1 MGGDLAR
8 RDGLRARD
16 AWWESEVPGKE
27 GKKTMVEEEP
37 LIRLEAVS
45 KVYRDGSAVEALR
58 EVSFEVAA
66 REFLA
71 IVGPSGSGKT
81 TLLNLLG
88 TLDEPTSGRIV
99 FAGEDLAKLRGDALA
114 DFRRRNI
121 GFVFQLFYLLPEL
134 DALENV
140 MLPLIPFRRRLDFD
154 LEERA
159 RELLGLVGLGGRL
172 EHLPGQLSGGEQQR
186 AAIARALI
194 NRPEALLADEPTGNL
209 DSRSGQEIVGLLQRL
224 NRELGLTLVVVTHNR
239 ELAAQARAILRLQD
253 GRVVHESAG

>member
-1 MGGDLAR
+1 
-8 RDGLRARD
+8 
-16 AWWESEVPGKE
+16 
-27 GKKTMVEEEP
+27 MVAEEEP

-45 KVYRDGSAVEALR
+45 KVYRNGSVVEALR
-58 EVSFEVAA
+58 DVSFEVAA
-66 REFLA
+66 QEFLA

-88 TLDEPTSGRIV
+88 TLDEPTSGRIG

-114 DFRRRNI
+114 DFRRQNI

-134 DALENV
+134 DTLENV

-194 NRPEALLADEPTGNL
+194 NRPKALLADEPTGNL
-209 DSRSGQEIVGLLQRL
+209 DSRSGQEIVGLLQSL

-239 ELAAQARAILRLQD
+239 ELAAQAQAILRLQD
-253 GRVVHESAG
+253 GRVVDGGAG

>member
-1 MGGDLAR
+1 M
-8 RDGLRARD
+8 
-16 AWWESEVPGKE
+16 
-27 GKKTMVEEEP
+27 MVAEEEP

-45 KVYRDGSAVEALR
+45 KVYRNGSVVEALR
-58 EVSFEVAA
+58 DVSFEVAA
-66 REFLA
+66 QEFLA

-88 TLDEPTSGRIV
+88 TLDEPTSGRIG

-114 DFRRRNI
+114 DFRRQNI

-134 DALENV
+134 DTLENV

-194 NRPEALLADEPTGNL
+194 NRPKALLADEPTGNL
-209 DSRSGQEIVGLLQRL
+209 DSRSGQEIVGLLQSL

-239 ELAAQARAILRLQD
+239 ELAAQAQAILRLQD
-253 GRVVHESAG
+253 GRVVDGGAG

>member
-1 MGGDLAR
+1 M
-8 RDGLRARD
+8 
-16 AWWESEVPGKE
+16 
-27 GKKTMVEEEP
+27 MVAEEEP

-45 KVYRDGSAVEALR
+45 KVYRNGSVVEALR
-58 EVSFEVAA
+58 DVSFEVAA
-66 REFLA
+66 QEFLA

-99 FAGEDLAKLRGDALA
+99 FAGEDLARLRGDALA
-114 DFRRRNI
+114 DFRRQNI

-134 DALENV
+134 DTLENV

-194 NRPEALLADEPTGNL
+194 NRPKALLADEPTGNL
-209 DSRSGQEIVGLLQRL
+209 DSRSGQEIVGLLQSL

-239 ELAAQARAILRLQD
+239 ELAAQAQAILRLQD
-253 GRVVHESAG
+253 GRVVDGGAG

>member
-1 MGGDLAR
+1 
-8 RDGLRARD
+8 
-16 AWWESEVPGKE
+16 
-27 GKKTMVEEEP
+27 MVAEEEP

-45 KVYRDGSAVEALR
+45 KVYRNGSVVEALR
-58 EVSFEVAA
+58 DVSFEVAA

-99 FAGEDLAKLRGDALA
+99 FAGEDLARLRGDALA
-114 DFRRRNI
+114 DFRRQNI

-134 DALENV
+134 DTLENV

-194 NRPEALLADEPTGNL
+194 NRPKALLADEPTGNL
-209 DSRSGQEIVGLLQRL
+209 DSRSGQEIVGLLQSL

-239 ELAAQARAILRLQD
+239 ELAAQAQAILRLQD
-253 GRVVHESAG
+253 GRVVDGGAG